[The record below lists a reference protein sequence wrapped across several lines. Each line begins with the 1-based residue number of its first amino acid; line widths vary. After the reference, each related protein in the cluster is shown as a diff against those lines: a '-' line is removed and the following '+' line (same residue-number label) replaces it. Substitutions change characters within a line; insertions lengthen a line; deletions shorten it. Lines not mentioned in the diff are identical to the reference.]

1 MSSASS
7 VEGKIGDAPDGETPG
22 SNLKNDIARCEMCI
36 SLAARTGVRIPE
48 FMLRAVKTAR
58 AELEAAKVSP
68 GTEAAF
74 YNAMAHIVAHAP
86 YPNARVADDLRHC
99 ADVVSH
105 AGLTGKPIS
114 RPDIEALSVARQ
126 AQKDFT
132 WSATVEV
139 PFYDAMSRITH
150 AVAPVVGETVG
161 AQARKG
167 ARRATRNYSISAAA
181 LTLFVLVLSCLLFA
195 IRQISDDIQDGIQ
208 KNDPIALMM
217 HNQLQAY
224 AAALTKANEHPS
236 GDVLAQMQNSP
247 EAVAIKDTLQKFAT
261 NNRQLYSDIERTK
274 TISGLFFWMPNS
286 IGKRIFELFGKQ
298 WGVNWGIVPSQYAK
312 DCDKAEIADVPDEGF
327 TFSNGVKYGFRLIW
341 PDPPPAADWECTTDS
356 IRHALEIDLPLFDIG
371 IAPDKK
377 NRMIPDDTVKQG
389 FQKIAIYQQ
398 IRATANYAR
407 DNILTFVGMTTGFIL
422 PILYAWLGA
431 TAAILRKLRDDTA
444 ACLFHPEYSK
454 VANRSHVTTAVIV
467 GISIGLFS
475 ELVYGGREMSPL
487 AIAFVAGYASDRFF
501 QFVDRLVQAL
511 FPSDIS
517 QKLHPAAQ
525 QREDPAQP
533 GGAPQPAR
541 S

>member
-1 MSSASS
+1 MSTASS
-7 VEGKIGDAPDGETPG
+7 VEGTNGGAQDSDTPAP
-22 SNLKNDIARCEMCI
+22 NLKSDIACCEMCI
-36 SLAARTGVRIPE
+36 SLAARAGVRIPE
-48 FMLRAVKTAR
+48 YMLRAVKAAH

-68 GTEAAF
+68 ETESAF
-74 YNAMAHIVAHAP
+74 YNAMAYIVAHAP
-86 YPNARVADDLRHC
+86 YPSAKVADDLRHC
-99 ADVVSH
+99 EEVVSH
-105 AGLTGKPIS
+105 AGLVGKPIS
-114 RPDIEALSVARQ
+114 RADIEALSVARQ
-126 AQKDFT
+126 AQRDFT

-139 PFYDAMSRITH
+139 PFYDAMSRMTH

-161 AQARKG
+161 EEARKG
-167 ARRATRNYSISAAA
+167 ARRSIKNYSVSAAA
-181 LTLFVLVLSCLLFA
+181 LTFFVLVLSCLLFV
-195 IRQISDDIQDGIQ
+195 IKEISDDVKDVIQ

-224 AAALTKANEHPS
+224 AAALTKANGNSSE
-236 GDVLAQMQNSP
+236 DVLAQMQNSP

-261 NNRQLYSDIERTK
+261 NNRQLYSDIQRTK
-274 TISGLFFWMPNS
+274 TISRLFFWVPNS
-286 IGKRIFELFGKQ
+286 IGEQVFAFFGQ
-298 WGVNWGIVPSQYAK
+298 PWGEDWGMVPSQYAK
-312 DCDKAEIADVPDEGF
+312 DCGKPEIAGVPDDSF
-327 TFSNGVKYGFRLIW
+327 NFSNGLKYGFRLLW
-341 PDPPPAADWECTTDS
+341 PTPPPAADWECTIDS
-356 IRHALEIDLPLFDIG
+356 VRHALEIDLPLFDIG
-371 IAPDKK
+371 MTPDKK
-377 NRMIPDDTVKQG
+377 AMIPDDTVKQG

-475 ELVYGGREMSPL
+475 DLVHGGKELSPL

-511 FPSDIS
+511 FPSDAG
-517 QKLHPAAQ
+517 QKLKSTEQ
-525 QREDPAQP
+525 KRDGQTRP
-533 GGAPQPAR
+533 GGAPRPVQ